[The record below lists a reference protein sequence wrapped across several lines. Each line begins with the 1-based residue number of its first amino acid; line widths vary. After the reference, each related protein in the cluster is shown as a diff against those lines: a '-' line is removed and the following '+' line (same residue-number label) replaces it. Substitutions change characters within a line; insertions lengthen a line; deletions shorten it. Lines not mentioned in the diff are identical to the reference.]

1 MNVTKHQRIKT
12 IIHSSATA
20 AATAGAGLA
29 QAPGSDSAL
38 ITPIQIAMIV
48 SIGKVHQQELSFT
61 AATSTLS
68 AVSAGYVG
76 RAVSQV
82 LVGWIPGL
90 GNVINASTA
99 FAITEAIGWGA
110 NALLERDSPVARRR

>member
-1 MNVTKHQRIKT
+1 MKNATKHQRIKT

-29 QAPGSDSAL
+29 QVPGSDSAI

-48 SIGKVHQQELSFT
+48 SIGRVYKQDMSFT
-61 AATSTLS
+61 TAASTLS
-68 AVSAGYVG
+68 AISAGYVG

-82 LVGWIPGL
+82 LVGWIPGV
-90 GNVINASTA
+90 GNILNATTA
-99 FAITEAIGWGA
+99 FAITEAIGWSA
-110 NALLERDSPVARRR
+110 NELFKD